1 MKVLQINTFYLFGST
16 GRIVWDLKTLAEQ
29 KGIESFAA
37 FGPEIDNGDNG
48 IMRLQSI
55 PERKMNILRTR
66 LFDHHGFYNEM
77 ETERLIG
84 WMTELKPDVIHLHNI
99 HNHYV
104 HVGRLFDYIKKQNLP
119 VIWTL
124 HDCWPFTGHCAYFD
138 YANCDKWKTT
148 CHDCPSIHEYP
159 PTWFFDRASRN
170 FKDKKASFC
179 GVKNLTLVTPSKWLS
194 GLTRESFLSDYP
206 VKVINNGVDIQSFC
220 LQGDNVKNR
229 LGIEGKKIL
238 LAMAT
243 TFDRRKGIQYLKQL
257 PEMLNDDEVLI
268 LVGLAKEQLRQFQ
281 LPRCIGMGRTKSV
294 EDLSAIYSAADVLIN
309 PTLEDNFPTTNIE
322 ALACGTPVVTFKTG
336 GSIESVLD
344 GESVSSDNGIT
355 YSSVGA
361 VVPKGDLKAMLG
373 AARCI
378 MAKGKT
384 AYREACRKKAEE
396 RYDKNKQYQ
405 KYIDLY
411 NELYA
416 KSANS

>member
-1 MKVLQINTFYLFGST
+1 MRVLQINTFYLFGST

-37 FGPEIDNGDNG
+37 FGPEIDNGDSG

-55 PERKMNILRTR
+55 PRRKMNILRTR

-84 WMTELKPDVIHLHNI
+84 WMNELKPDVIHLHNI

-104 HVGRLFDYIKKQNLP
+104 HVGRLFDYIKKQDLP

-159 PTWFFDRASRN
+159 PTWFFDRTSRN
-170 FKDKKASFC
+170 FKDKKAAFC
-179 GVKNLTLVTPSKWLS
+179 GVKDLTLVTPSRWLS

-206 VKVINNGVDIQSFC
+206 VRVINNGVDIHAFC
-220 LQGDNVKNR
+220 LQGENVKNR

-243 TFDRRKGIQYLKQL
+243 TFDRRKGTQYLKQL
-257 PEMLNDDEVLI
+257 PEMLNDDEVLV
-268 LVGLAKEQLRQFQ
+268 LVGLSKEQLGQFNM
-281 LPRCIGMGRTKSV
+281 PRCIGIGRTNSV
-294 EDLSAIYSAADVLIN
+294 EELAEYYSAADVFIN
-309 PTLEDNFPTTNIE
+309 PTLEETFGMTNVE
-322 ALACGTPVVTFKTG
+322 AMACGTPVVTFNTG
-336 GSIESVLD
+336 GSVEAVLD
-344 GESVSSDNGIT
+344 GESFVEQNGVKM
-355 YSSVGA
+355 SPVGA
-361 VVPKGDLKAMLG
+361 VVPKGDLESMLG
-373 AARCI
+373 VVRDI
-378 MAKGKT
+378 MKKGKA
-384 AYREACRKKAEE
+384 AYCDSCRRKAEE
-396 RYDKNKQYQ
+396 KYDKNKQYN
-405 KYIDLY
+405 KYIELY
-411 NELYA
+411 NEIYA